1 MGFVIECM
9 KNIVI
14 IGATSAI
21 AIETA
26 KYFSKEGAKLFLI
39 ARNHDKVMAVA
50 NDLLVRGATE
60 VGTDTCDLS
69 NITEHQQILSNSNDF
84 FGGVPDAV
92 LIAYGTLPDQQ
103 RCESDTDYAIQEFT
117 TNGTSVISLMMLFG
131 AEMRKVGSGTI
142 AVISS
147 VAGDRGRGSNYL
159 YGSAKGAVSLFSQ
172 GLRNSLFKSGVKV
185 VTIKPGFV
193 DTPMT
198 KDVPKNPLFA
208 TAEEVGVS
216 TALAMKSGKNVV
228 YLPFFWKYIMMIIK
242 SIPEAIFKKLSL

>member
-1 MGFVIECM
+1 M

-14 IGATSAI
+14 VGATSAI

-26 KYFSKEGAKLFLI
+26 KYFAKEGAKLFLI
-39 ARNHDKVMAVA
+39 ARNHDKVIAVA
-50 NDLLVRGATE
+50 NDLLVRGASE

-69 NITEHQQILSNSNDF
+69 NTNDHLQIINNCSDF
-84 FGGVPDAV
+84 FGSLPDAV
-92 LIAYGTLPDQQ
+92 LIAYGTLPDQKK
-103 RCESDTDYAIQEFT
+103 CESDISYALQEFN
-117 TNGTSVISLMMLFG
+117 TNATSVISLMILF
-131 AEMRKVGSGTI
+131 AEEMKKIGKGTI

-216 TALAMKSGKNVV
+216 IALAMKAGKNVV
-228 YLPFFWKYIMMIIK
+228 YLPFFWRYVMMIIK

>member
-1 MGFVIECM
+1 M

-26 KYFSKEGAKLFLI
+26 KFFAKEGAKLFLV
-39 ARNHDKVMAVA
+39 ARNYDKVMTVA
-50 NDLLVRGATE
+50 NDLLVRGAVE
-60 VGTDTCDLS
+60 VGTDICDLS
-69 NITEHQQILSNSNDF
+69 NIQEHTGIISNSTDF
-84 FGGVPDAV
+84 FGAVPDAV
-92 LIAYGTLPDQQ
+92 LIAYGTLPDQKK
-103 RCESDTDYAIQEFT
+103 CETDSQYALQEFA
-117 TNGTSVISLMMLFG
+117 TNATSVISLMMLFAEVMKQKG
-131 AEMRKVGSGTI
+131 AGTI

-208 TAEEVGVS
+208 TAEDVGIS
-216 TALAMKSGKNVV
+216 IAYAMKSGKNVV

>member
-1 MGFVIECM
+1 M

-14 IGATSAI
+14 VGATSAI

-26 KYFSKEGAKLFLI
+26 KYFAKEGAKLFLI
-39 ARNHDKVMAVA
+39 ARNYDKVIAVA
-50 NDLLVRGATE
+50 NDLLVRGASE
-60 VGTDTCDLS
+60 VGTDVCDLS
-69 NITEHQQILSNSNDF
+69 NTKEHPQIITNCKDF
-84 FGGVPDAV
+84 FSSIPDAV
-92 LIAYGTLPDQQ
+92 LIAYGTLPDQKK
-103 RCESDTDYAIQEFT
+103 CETDSAYALQEFN
-117 TNGTSVISLMMLFG
+117 TNATSVISLMILF
-131 AEMRKVGSGTI
+131 AEEMKKISNGTI

-159 YGSAKGAVSLFSQ
+159 YGSSKGAVSLFSQ

-216 TALAMKSGKNVV
+216 IAHAMKSGKNVV
-228 YLPFFWKYIMMIIK
+228 YLPFFWRYVMMIIK

>member
-1 MGFVIECM
+1 M

-26 KYFSKEGAKLFLI
+26 KFFAKEGAKLFLV
-39 ARNHDKVMAVA
+39 ARNHDKVTTIA
-50 NDLLVRGATE
+50 NDLLVRGANE
-60 VGTDTCDLS
+60 VGIDVCDLS
-69 NITEHQQILSNSNDF
+69 EFKEHPQLLTNSFDF

-92 LIAYGTLPDQQ
+92 LIAYGTLPDQNK
-103 RCESDTDYAIQEFT
+103 CATDSAYALQEFN
-117 TNGTSVISLMMLFG
+117 TNATSVISLMMLFG
-131 AEMRKVGSGTI
+131 EKMKEAGKGTI
-142 AVISS
+142 VVISS

-172 GLRNSLFKSGVKV
+172 GLRNSLFKYGVKV

-208 TAEEVGVS
+208 TAETVGVS
-216 TALAMKSGKNVV
+216 IALAMKSGKNIV
-228 YLPFFWKYIMMIIK
+228 YVPFFWRFIMMIIK